1 MEKRSLRAKPL
12 ITIIKIA
19 LTIAAFYL
27 LLNHKL
33 PDGAGGYITT
43 WQAISQKLPTLELKT
58 LLPFLL
64 LAAFIKMLGI
74 LSSMT
79 RWHLLLKLQGL
90 CYPFLYLVG
99 TFLIGRFIG
108 TFLPSTL
115 GLDGYKLYD
124 AARGSGKVA
133 ASMTSTVIEKL
144 LGLSGI
150 FLTFLVSY
158 PFGAA
163 VFGEHE
169 KAVTLITVPL
179 ALLATGAI
187 TALLLFPR
195 PMVFIINKIPL
206 PDRFKAVREHFCTA
220 LAAYKGRYRA
230 TFLLLLLSFNV
241 HFATAAMYF
250 FTALAIGA
258 RAPFW
263 VVTLGSTV
271 QIVATVLSPFTVA
284 GEGIREI
291 VQALMLSKELG
302 LTESVLSAALGFWAA
317 EALTLVGGIIWLFR
331 HRSSREV
338 LEHAE

>member
-1 MEKRSLRAKPL
+1 MVKSSINTKPL
-12 ITIIKIA
+12 ITIIKIV

-27 LLNHKL
+27 LLNHKVQ
-33 PDGAGGYITT
+33 DGSGSVITT
-43 WQAISQKLPTLELKT
+43 WQAISQKLPSLELKT

-64 LAAFIKMLGI
+64 LAAAIKMLGI

-79 RWHLLLKLQGL
+79 RWYLLLKVEGI

-133 ASMTSTVIEKL
+133 ESVTATVLEKI
-144 LGLSGI
+144 LGLAGI

-158 PFGAA
+158 PLGAS
-163 VFGEHE
+163 VFGEH
-169 KAVTLITVPL
+169 TRLITMITVPL
-179 ALLATGAI
+179 ATLVVIATI
-187 TALLLFPR
+187 CLLLFPM
-195 PMVFIINKIPL
+195 PMAFIIGKIPL
-206 PDRFKAVREHFCTA
+206 PQRFKAQKEHFCA
-220 LAAYKGRYRA
+220 AISAYKGRYSVTLA
-230 TFLLLLLSFNV
+230 LLFLSFMV
-241 HFATAAMYF
+241 HFATAAMYY
-250 FTALAIGA
+250 FTALSIGA
-258 RAPFW
+258 SAPFW

-302 LTESVLSAALGFWAA
+302 LSASVLSAALGFWAA
-317 EALTLVGGIIWLFR
+317 EALTLVGGIIWLLR
-331 HRSSREV
+331 RKSSKEV
-338 LEHAE
+338 LENAK